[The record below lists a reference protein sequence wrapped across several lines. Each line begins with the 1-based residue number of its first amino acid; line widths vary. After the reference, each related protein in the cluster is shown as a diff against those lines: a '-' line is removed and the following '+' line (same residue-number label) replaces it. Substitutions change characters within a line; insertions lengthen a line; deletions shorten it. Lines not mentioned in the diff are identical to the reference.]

1 MPPLPI
7 STGVGC
13 LHGWRTAV
21 ESQTLFSTVL
31 LVSLF
36 AITLRSIARILG
48 RRRKSVL
55 RFDEKMED
63 SGMGQERLAVKKRK
77 DSSQGGEMDVSARKQ
92 VHPDTDSKENTDS
105 EAQRHD
111 TAHQSSLEPNQNEY
125 LESLKQETLE
135 PSRSPI
141 YPWIAP
147 PQSLPGPYDAP
158 YFPVPLPTIAVAE
171 TTEEGM
177 KTEAPRDKRPEE
189 LETILYSRRIPTN
202 ISPENDTIREGVV
215 TVSTR
220 GWRRNQWT
228 INAG

>member
-13 LHGWRTAV
+13 LDGWRSSF
-21 ESQTLFSTVL
+21 ESQTLFSTIL

-36 AITLRSIARILG
+36 AITVRSIARILG
-48 RRRKSVL
+48 KRRKSVL

-63 SGMGQERLAVKKRK
+63 SGMGQENLVVKKRK
-77 DSSQGGEMDVSARKQ
+77 DSSQGGQMDVSAGKQ
-92 VHPDTDSKENTDS
+92 VHPDADSKENIDP
-105 EAQRHD
+105 EAQSHD
-111 TAHQSSLEPNQNEY
+111 TTHQSSLEQNQNEY

-171 TTEEGM
+171 VIKEGM
-177 KTEAPRDKRPEE
+177 KTEAPTDKRPEE

-215 TVSTR
+215 TISTR
-220 GWRRNQWT
+220 GWRRSQWT

>member
-1 MPPLPI
+1 
-7 STGVGC
+7 
-13 LHGWRTAV
+13 
-21 ESQTLFSTVL
+21 
-31 LVSLF
+31 
-36 AITLRSIARILG
+36 
-48 RRRKSVL
+48 
-55 RFDEKMED
+55 MED
-63 SGMGQERLAVKKRK
+63 SGVGQEKLVVKKRK
-77 DSSQGGEMDVSARKQ
+77 DSSQCGEMDVSARKQ
-92 VHPDTDSKENTDS
+92 VHPDADSKENTNP

-111 TAHQSSLEPNQNEY
+111 TAHQSSMEQNQNEY

-171 TTEEGM
+171 ITEECM
-177 KTEAPRDKRPEE
+177 KTEAPTDKRPEE

-220 GWRRNQWT
+220 GWRRSQWT
-228 INAG
+228 INTG